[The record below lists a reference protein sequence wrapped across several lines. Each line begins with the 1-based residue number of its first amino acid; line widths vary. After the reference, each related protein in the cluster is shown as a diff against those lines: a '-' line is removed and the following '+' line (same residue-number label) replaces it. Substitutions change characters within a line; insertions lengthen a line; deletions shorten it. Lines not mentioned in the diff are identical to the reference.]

1 MSARLSRWHF
11 RLYLADD
18 RQSVAAEETLQR
30 ICEKHLAG
38 SFAIEVLHV
47 DRRGVL
53 SGEHRG
59 RLVPSC
65 VRLSPGPIKTV
76 VDLSSFE
83 QLLV

>member
-1 MSARLSRWHF
+1 MSARPGRWHF

-18 RQSVAAEETLQR
+18 RHSVGAEESVQR

-47 DRRGVL
+47 DRRAAL

-65 VRLSPGPIKTV
+65 VRLSPGPVKTV